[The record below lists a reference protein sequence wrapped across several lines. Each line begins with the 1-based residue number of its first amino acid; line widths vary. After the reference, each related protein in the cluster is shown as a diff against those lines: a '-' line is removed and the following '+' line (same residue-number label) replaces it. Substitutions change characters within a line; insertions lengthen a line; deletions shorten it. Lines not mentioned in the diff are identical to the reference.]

1 MDRSSLA
8 GHGNPASLS
17 ASEKFVASTN
27 LKASSGAGGSQPL
40 GSLATNSH
48 SYQMTDIFGRCFLR
62 VCYWV
67 EVFSS
72 FTRRSEPVRH
82 TPLSKTKP
90 ALQTPLLA
98 TAPESVSESSADPA
112 LAGSPAVGKA

>member
-1 MDRSSLA
+1 MDRSSPA
-8 GHGNPASLS
+8 GNGNPASLS
-17 ASEKFVASTN
+17 ATERLAVNTT
-27 LKASSGAGGSQPL
+27 LQTRSGAGGRQPV
-40 GSLATNSH
+40 GSVAIDTH

-72 FTRRSEPVRH
+72 LTRRSARVPYTSLPKTRPV
-82 TPLSKTKP
+82 

-98 TAPESVSESSADPA
+98 TAPESVSES
-112 LAGSPAVGKA
+112 V